1 MDSYDNLSEHKI
13 DRQVAN
19 MLPEEVVRRLNMLP
33 IRIEVDQLYTATIM
47 PLNLPGMDEIRMLT
61 GLRVKP
67 VIVPEKDLNHAIDE
81 QFSIRQT
88 AKQAIVDMRL
98 QELATPEAEA
108 QEEAL
113 HIEEAPVV
121 ALVNSI
127 VRGAVNDHASDIHL
141 EPQYPEMRVRYRING
156 ILHDIMTIP
165 KHTEASIISRIK
177 LLADMDITERRK
189 SQDGHISIDIED
201 RQIDL
206 RISTVLTI
214 NGEKIVMRI
223 LDKGTMLIELDQLGL
238 SSEQAETFK
247 SFIAHPHRMVLVT
260 GPTGS
265 GKTTT
270 LYAILKQLDVITRNI
285 ITVENPVEYQMPNI
299 NQIQVNPYTGLTFAT
314 ALRTIV
320 RQDPDVIMIGE
331 IRDSETADIA
341 IQSAL
346 TGHLVLSTLHTNDA
360 VGAVVRLLDMGI
372 QPFFTA
378 SAVVGVIAQRLVR
391 TICPECK
398 EFYRPSSAEL
408 QMLDLPDDIGDV
420 IARGKGCN
428 FCFDTGYRGRRGI
441 YEILRI
447 DEDIRELILAQAPA
461 SEINRAALAKGMK
474 SLREM
479 GREQVLRGIS
489 TIEEVQRV
497 TYETEAPE
505 MTHSS
510 HAYAQNDMLQ
520 QRELPAFQISTQ
532 GTSQKHSVI
541 EPDTGLSRNRSTE

>member
-19 MLPEEVVRRLNMLP
+19 MLPEEVIRRLNMLP

-67 VIVPEKDLNHAIDE
+67 VIVTEKDLDHAINE

-98 QELATPEAEA
+98 QELATPGAEV
-108 QEEAL
+108 QEETL
-113 HIEEAPVV
+113 RIEEAPVV

-127 VRGAVNDHASDIHL
+127 IRGAVNDHASDIHL

-177 LLADMDITERRK
+177 LLADMDITERRR
-189 SQDGHISIDIED
+189 SQDGHISINIED

-214 NGEKIVMRI
+214 NGEKIVMRV

-238 SSEQAETFK
+238 SSEQAEIFK
-247 SFIAHPHRMVLVT
+247 SFIAHPHGMVLVT

-299 NQIQVNPYTGLTFAT
+299 NQIQVNPYTDLTFAT

-331 IRDSETADIA
+331 IRDFETADIA
-341 IQSAL
+341 IQSAR

-360 VGAVVRLLDMGI
+360 AGAVVRLLDMGI

-398 EFYRPSSAEL
+398 ELYHPSPAEL
-408 QMLDLPDDIGDV
+408 QMLDLPDGIGDV

-461 SEINRAALAKGMK
+461 SEINRAALAKGMR

-479 GREQVLRGIS
+479 GREQVLQGIS

-497 TYETEAPE
+497 TYETEVPE
-505 MTHSS
+505 ITHSS

-520 QRELPAFQISTQ
+520 QRELPAFQASVQ
-532 GTSQKHSVI
+532 GTSRKHSVI
-541 EPDTGLSRNRSTE
+541 EPETGLSRNRSTE

>member
-67 VIVPEKDLNHAIDE
+67 VIVPEKDLDHAIDE
-81 QFSIRQT
+81 RFSIRQT

-98 QELATPEAEA
+98 QELATPRAEA
-108 QEEAL
+108 QKETL
-113 HIEEAPVV
+113 RIEEAPVV

-127 VRGAVNDHASDIHL
+127 IRGAVNDHASDVHL

-214 NGEKIVMRI
+214 NGEKTVMRV

-247 SFIAHPHRMVLVT
+247 SFIAHPHGMVLVT

-270 LYAILKQLDVITRNI
+270 LY
-285 ITVENPVEYQMPNI
+285 
-299 NQIQVNPYTGLTFAT
+299 
-314 ALRTIV
+314 
-320 RQDPDVIMIGE
+320 
-331 IRDSETADIA
+331 
-341 IQSAL
+341 
-346 TGHLVLSTLHTNDA
+346 
-360 VGAVVRLLDMGI
+360 
-372 QPFFTA
+372 
-378 SAVVGVIAQRLVR
+378 
-391 TICPECK
+391 
-398 EFYRPSSAEL
+398 
-408 QMLDLPDDIGDV
+408 
-420 IARGKGCN
+420 
-428 FCFDTGYRGRRGI
+428 
-441 YEILRI
+441 
-447 DEDIRELILAQAPA
+447 
-461 SEINRAALAKGMK
+461 
-474 SLREM
+474 
-479 GREQVLRGIS
+479 
-489 TIEEVQRV
+489 
-497 TYETEAPE
+497 
-505 MTHSS
+505 
-510 HAYAQNDMLQ
+510 
-520 QRELPAFQISTQ
+520 
-532 GTSQKHSVI
+532 
-541 EPDTGLSRNRSTE
+541 

>member
-67 VIVPEKDLNHAIDE
+67 VIVPEKDLDHAIDE

-98 QELATPEAEA
+98 QELATPRAEA
-108 QEEAL
+108 QKETL
-113 HIEEAPVV
+113 RIEEAPVV

-127 VRGAVNDHASDIHL
+127 IRGAVNDHASDVHL

-214 NGEKIVMRI
+214 NGEKTVMRV

-247 SFIAHPHRMVLVT
+247 SFIAHPHGMVLVT

-270 LYAILKQLDVITRNI
+270 LYAILKQLDVIARNI

-299 NQIQVNPYTGLTFAT
+299 NQIQVNPHTDLTFAT

-372 QPFFTA
+372 QPFFIA

-461 SEINRAALAKGMK
+461 SEIKRAALAKGMK

-479 GREQVLRGIS
+479 GREQVLQGIS

-520 QRELPAFQISTQ
+520 QRELPAFQFSIQ

-541 EPDTGLSRNRSTE
+541 EPDTGLSRNRSAE